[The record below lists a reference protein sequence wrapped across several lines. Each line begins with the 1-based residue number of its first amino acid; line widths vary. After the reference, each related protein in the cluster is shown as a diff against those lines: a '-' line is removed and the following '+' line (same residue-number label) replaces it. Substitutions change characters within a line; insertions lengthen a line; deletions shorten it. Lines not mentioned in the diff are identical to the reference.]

1 MKNPAIEAFIH
12 CQRIAVAG
20 ASRSG
25 KKFGNMAAKEL
36 QKRGFQVVLIH
47 PEAKEIDGQPCY
59 PSLTAARGHVDAV
72 LISVPAAQ
80 AAEIMREAA
89 GIGLRNVWLQQGAE
103 TPELIALGQELNLDL
118 VSKKCVL
125 MYAPPVRSYHGW
137 HRGFTKLVGQL

>member
-1 MKNPAIEAFIH
+1 MKNPAIEAFIR
-12 CQRIAVAG
+12 CRRIAVAG

-25 KKFGNMAAKEL
+25 KKFGNMTAKEL

-59 PSLTAARGHVDAV
+59 PSLTAARGQVDAV

-89 GIGLRNVWLQQGAE
+89 GIGLHNVWLQQGAE

-137 HRGFTKLVGQL
+137 HRGFSKLVGQL

>member
-1 MKNPAIEAFIH
+1 MTIPAIEEFIR

-25 KKFGNMAAKEL
+25 KKFGNIAAKEL

-59 PSLTAARGHVDAV
+59 PSLTAARDQVDAV
-72 LISVPAAQ
+72 LISVPAAH
-80 AAEIMREAA
+80 AAALMREAA

-103 TPELIALGQELNLDL
+103 TPELLALGQELHLNL